1 MNKRKTDAFLSYE
14 VPTIEQLENEL
25 KKENNKF
32 NFLRAIRNT
41 IVVLV
46 VVASVVVLLMT
57 LFMPVL
63 RIYGTSMEPSLES
76 GDIVITLKSDNFQ
89 TGDIIAFWYNN
100 KILVKRV
107 IATEGQWVEIDEEGN
122 VKVDGKLL
130 EESYL
135 MDKALGECDIQLPYQ
150 VPAGRIFVMGDHRS
164 VSVDSRS
171 SVVGCVGDE
180 LIVGK
185 VKLVV
190 WPITRIRVLN
200 G

>member
-25 KKENNKF
+25 KKENNKL